1 MFKFLVVGVFS
12 CIEYGIVVLVAVSF
26 AFLLAQNLDSLVS
39 KMYDYSAEQELL
51 KAVREGYES
60 KQITSQQYS
69 EILQAYR
76 EDQANVRK
84 PLTYIL
90 YAVSIF
96 LSTAVS
102 LFSFKKY
109 RSLRFRERFRAYFF
123 PAKS

>member
-1 MFKFLVVGVFS
+1 MFKFFVTIVFS
-12 CIEYGIVVLVAVSF
+12 CLEYVIVVLIVIF
-26 AFLLAQNLDSLVS
+26 LGFLLAHSLNGVVS
-39 KMYDYSAEQELL
+39 EMYYSSEQELL
-51 KAVREGYES
+51 KAVIEGYES

-76 EDQANVRK
+76 EDQAKIRK

-90 YAVSIF
+90 YAVSIC

-102 LFSFKKY
+102 VFAFKKY

-123 PAKS
+123 PANY